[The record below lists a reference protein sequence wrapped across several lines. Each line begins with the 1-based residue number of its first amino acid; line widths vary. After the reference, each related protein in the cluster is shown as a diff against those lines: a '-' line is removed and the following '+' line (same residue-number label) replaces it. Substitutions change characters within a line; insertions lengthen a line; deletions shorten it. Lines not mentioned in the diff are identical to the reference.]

1 MQGQPGTS
9 LSKAKDGPCT
19 FPYLIST
26 AAADG
31 LDYARHGSLQDVV
44 LVILQ
49 GQPHS
54 LGIAC
59 ELTTQLA
66 LVASY
71 MSLVWDHMP
80 EPCLLCIQHQYFI
93 LQQGS
98 KVKGQG
104 STLAYYA
111 TRS

>member
-1 MQGQPGTS
+1 MHQHTKQEGGEQAQVSKQLKQEGAMQGQTGTS

-49 GQPHS
+49 GQPRS

-59 ELTTQLA
+59 ELTTQLT

-80 EPCLLCIQHQYFI
+80 EPCLLCIQH
-93 LQQGS
+93 
-98 KVKGQG
+98 
-104 STLAYYA
+104 
-111 TRS
+111 